1 MNTLKAEFQTG
12 AVKSSQFPNT
22 AYQEIA
28 FTGRSNVGK
37 SSLLNNLV
45 NNKKLAKVS
54 STPGKTQQI
63 NFFIIEDKWLFADLP
78 GFGYAKASKKDRGK
92 WLDLNMEYLSTRNQ
106 LVLTCLL
113 VDSRHDP
120 MKTDLAMMEWLEN
133 NDREFVVI
141 LTKCD
146 KISQN
151 DVDARVEQVRGLL
164 QHCKNAIDVI
174 PYSSTKNIGRNNLLG
189 LLKGIL

>member
-1 MNTLKAEFQTG
+1 MNTLKAEFQIG
-12 AVKSSQFPNT
+12 ATKSSQFPNT
-22 AYQEIA
+22 SYQEIA

-45 NNKKLAKVS
+45 NNKKMAKVS

-63 NFFIIEDKWLFADLP
+63 NFFFVEDKWIFADLP
-78 GFGYAKASKKDRGK
+78 GFGYAKVSKKERGK
-92 WLDLNMEYLSTRNQ
+92 WLDLNMEYLNTREQ

-133 NDREFVVI
+133 NDRQFVVI

-151 DVDARVEQVRGLL
+151 ELDGRVEQVRGLL
-164 QHCKNAIDVI
+164 QHCQNAIDVI

>member
-1 MNTLKAEFQTG
+1 MDTLKAEFKIG
-12 AVKSSQFPNT
+12 AVEPEQFPNT
-22 AYQEIA
+22 TFPEIA

-37 SSLLNNLV
+37 SSMLNNLV
-45 NNKKLAKVS
+45 NNKNLAKVS

-63 NFFIIEDKWLFADLP
+63 NFFLIDDRWMFADLP
-78 GFGYAKASKKDRGK
+78 GFGYAKVSKKDREK
-92 WLDLNMEYLSTRNQ
+92 WMHLNMEYLAVREQ

-120 MKTDLAMMEWLEN
+120 MKNDLAMMEWLEN
-133 NDREFVVI
+133 NERQFVVI

-151 DVDARVEQVRGLL
+151 AVDERVAQVQGLL
-164 QHCKNAIDVI
+164 QHCENAIDVI
-174 PYSSTKNIGRNNLLG
+174 PYSSTKNIGRSNLLG
-189 LLKGIL
+189 LLKRNL

>member
-1 MNTLKAEFQTG
+1 METLKAEFRIG
-12 AVKSSQFPNT
+12 AVTPEQFPNT
-22 AYQEIA
+22 MYPEIA

-37 SSLLNNLV
+37 SSMLNNLV
-45 NNKKLAKVS
+45 NNKNLAKVS

-63 NFFIIEDKWLFADLP
+63 NFFLIEDRWMFADLP
-78 GFGYAKASKKDRGK
+78 GFGYAKVSKKDREK
-92 WLDLNMEYLSTRNQ
+92 WLHLNMEYLATREQ

-133 NDREFVVI
+133 NERQFVVI

-151 DVDARVEQVRGLL
+151 DVDERVEQIRGLL
-164 QHCKNAIDVI
+164 QHCEYAIDVM

-189 LLKGIL
+189 LLRRSL

>member
-1 MNTLKAEFQTG
+1 METLKAEFRIG
-12 AVKSSQFPNT
+12 AVTPEQFPNT
-22 AYQEIA
+22 MYPEIA

-37 SSLLNNLV
+37 SSMLNNLV
-45 NNKKLAKVS
+45 NNKSLAKVS

-63 NFFIIEDKWLFADLP
+63 NFFLIEDRWIFADLP
-78 GFGYAKASKKDRGK
+78 GFGYAKVSKKDREK
-92 WLDLNMEYLSTRNQ
+92 WLHLNMEYLATREQ

-133 NDREFVVI
+133 NERQFVVI

-151 DVDARVEQVRGLL
+151 EVDQRVEQVRGLL
-164 QHCKNAIDVI
+164 QHCENAIDVI

-189 LLKGIL
+189 LLRRSL

>member
-1 MNTLKAEFQTG
+1 MNTLKAEFQIG
-12 AVKSSQFPNT
+12 AAKASQFPNT
-22 AYQEIA
+22 SYQEIA

-45 NNKKLAKVS
+45 NNKKMAKVS

-63 NFFIIEDKWLFADLP
+63 NFFIVEDKWIFADLP
-78 GFGYAKASKKDRGK
+78 GFGYAKVSKKERGK
-92 WLDLNMEYLSTRNQ
+92 WQDLNMEYLTTREQ

-133 NDREFVVI
+133 NDRQFVVI

-151 DVDARVEQVRGLL
+151 ELDGRVEQVRGLL
-164 QHCKNAIDVI
+164 QHCQNAIDVI
-174 PYSSTKNIGRNNLLG
+174 PYSSTKNIGRSNLLG

>member
-1 MNTLKAEFQTG
+1 MNSLKAEFQIG
-12 AVKSSQFPNT
+12 AVDSSQFPNT
-22 AYQEIA
+22 AFPEIA

-37 SSLLNNLV
+37 SSMLNNLV
-45 NNKKLAKVS
+45 NNKSLAKVS

-63 NFFIIEDKWLFADLP
+63 NFFLIEDKWLFADLP
-78 GFGYAKASKKDRGK
+78 GFGYAKVSKKDREK
-92 WLDLNMEYLSTRNQ
+92 WLNLNMEYLSNREQ

-133 NDREFVVI
+133 NDRQFVVI

-164 QHCKNAIDVI
+164 QHCQNSIDVI
-174 PYSSTKNIGRNNLLG
+174 PYSSTKNIGRSNLLG

>member
-1 MNTLKAEFQTG
+1 MNQLKAEFKLG
-12 AVKSSQFPNT
+12 AVESSQFPET
-22 AYQEIA
+22 AFPEIA
-28 FTGRSNVGK
+28 FSGRSNVGK
-37 SSLLNNLV
+37 SSMLNSLV
-45 NNKKLAKVS
+45 NNKNLAKTS

-63 NFFIIEDKWLFADLP
+63 NFFIIEDKWMFADLP
-78 GFGYAKASKKDRGK
+78 GFGYAKVSKKDRDK
-92 WLDLNMEYLSTRNQ
+92 WFHLNMEYLEIRDQ

-120 MKTDLAMMEWLEN
+120 MKNDLAMMEWLEN
-133 NDREFVVI
+133 NDRQFIVV

-164 QHCKNAIDVI
+164 QHCSNAVDVI
-174 PYSSTKNIGRNNLLG
+174 PYSSTKNIGRDYLLG
-189 LLKGIL
+189 LFRRVL

>member
-1 MNTLKAEFQTG
+1 MDTLKAEFKLG
-12 AVKSSQFPNT
+12 AVETKQFPNT
-22 AYQEIA
+22 TFPEIA

-37 SSLLNNLV
+37 SSMLNNLV
-45 NNKKLAKVS
+45 NNKSLAKVS

-63 NFFIIEDKWLFADLP
+63 NFFIIDDRWMFADLP
-78 GFGYAKASKKDRGK
+78 GFGYAKVSKKDREK
-92 WLDLNMEYLSTRNQ
+92 WLHLNMEYLATREQ

-120 MKTDLAMMEWLEN
+120 MKNDLAMMEWLEN
-133 NDREFVVI
+133 NDRQFVVI

-151 DVDARVEQVRGLL
+151 AVDERVSQVQGLL
-164 QHCKNAIDVI
+164 QHCENAIDVI
-174 PYSSTKNIGRNNLLG
+174 PYSSTKNIGRGNLLG
-189 LLKGIL
+189 LLKRNL

>member
-1 MNTLKAEFQTG
+1 MNSLKAEFQIG
-12 AVKSSQFPNT
+12 AVDSSQFPNT
-22 AYQEIA
+22 AFPEIA

-37 SSLLNNLV
+37 SSMLNNLV
-45 NNKKLAKVS
+45 NNKSLAKVS

-63 NFFIIEDKWLFADLP
+63 NFFLIEDKWLFADLP
-78 GFGYAKASKKDRGK
+78 GFGYAKVSKKDREK
-92 WLDLNMEYLSTRNQ
+92 WSNLNMEYLSNREQ

-133 NDREFVVI
+133 NDRQFVVI

-151 DVDARVEQVRGLL
+151 DVDARVEQIRGLL
-164 QHCKNAIDVI
+164 QHCRNAIDVI
-174 PYSSTKNIGRNNLLG
+174 PYSAKKNIGRSNLLG